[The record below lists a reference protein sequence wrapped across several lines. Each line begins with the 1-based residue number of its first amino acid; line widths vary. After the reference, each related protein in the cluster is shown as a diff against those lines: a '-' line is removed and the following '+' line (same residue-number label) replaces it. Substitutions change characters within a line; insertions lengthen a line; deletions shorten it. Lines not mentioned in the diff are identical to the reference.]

1 MLFEIRGEERR
12 MNALKYLDG
21 MFNLIENRMHRTAH
35 INATASMKDVHCCDT
50 RRTLAV
56 REPLIFLKI
65 IHSRFFCVKNYV
77 YISTIIKSNNYE
89 S

>member
-35 INATASMKDVHCCDT
+35 INATAS
-50 RRTLAV
+50 
-56 REPLIFLKI
+56 LKI
-65 IHSRFFCVKNYV
+65 V
-77 YISTIIKSNNYE
+77 TIVATLE
-89 S
+89 EPWR